1 METLKLE
8 TEFKLETLFV
18 SLNKDT
24 INKLD
29 LILNCKEVDINEKST
44 IRKYVYLVEN
54 TSDTPSISTL
64 KTEFPSLFFDGIK
77 PLQEDEIND
86 YINLFISNRKQA
98 YTSRLLID
106 LAAKVRSEGI
116 TESITSTLNSITK
129 SDVVRRPYVDKGKTI
144 LDFYNSKKELTGIST
159 GVKRIDNDTGGL
171 QPGTLN
177 TILGFTGSYKTTWAV
192 NIAYNAMV
200 EGKNTLYLSLE
211 VQTESIWFDL
221 ISRHSYS
228 KEFKE
233 SLEHKLLKKKKLNEA
248 QYNLLSEKVLPS
260 LNKLPGKTY
269 VVDETDL
276 EAYSFYAF
284 ENKFRE
290 VEKLAI
296 EETGKGIDLV
306 VIDHAQLLKFSKDM
320 KSVGNETSVI
330 NMYVSFFRQNA
341 IDWIKEGRQVCML
354 MLSQSSRTGW
364 QEASKNQGMYRLTAL
379 AEAIELERASSVVM
393 SSYTDTALKQVNSA
407 KVQVL
412 KNRDGEVMTEAME
425 IYVDP
430 VYCAFGDVDGAG
442 ESDLQFSGVDLGS
455 LFAVDNSDLQNLEA
469 PSGVVDLNNIDIGL

>member
-1 METLKLE
+1 
-8 TEFKLETLFV
+8 
-18 SLNKDT
+18 
-24 INKLD
+24 
-29 LILNCKEVDINEKST
+29 
-44 IRKYVYLVEN
+44 
-54 TSDTPSISTL
+54 
-64 KTEFPSLFFDGIK
+64 
-77 PLQEDEIND
+77 
-86 YINLFISNRKQA
+86 
-98 YTSRLLID
+98 
-106 LAAKVRSEGI
+106 
-116 TESITSTLNSITK
+116 
-129 SDVVRRPYVDKGKTI
+129 
-144 LDFYNSKKELTGIST
+144 
-159 GVKRIDNDTGGL
+159 
-171 QPGTLN
+171 
-177 TILGFTGSYKTTWAV
+177 
-192 NIAYNAMV
+192 MV

-284 ENKFRE
+284 ENKFRG
-290 VEKLAI
+290 VEKL
-296 EETGKGIDLV
+296 

-379 AEAIELERASSVVM
+379 AEANELERASSVVM

-455 LFAVDNSDLQNLEA
+455 LFAVDNSDLQDLEA